1 MTKPLSNCLIINKTK
16 FRVVIMNETEFLEL
30 LKKHQNGTLSDEDK
44 DKLDA
49 WYLHKAANSSK
60 QLNEYELADSYE
72 HLKSILP
79 LAQQTKVIS
88 LWPRIA
94 AAASI
99 ALLFGG
105 GIFYF
110 TKSELRVEQENIQ
123 VVEKPKEI
131 APGGNRG
138 ILTLSNGKQIV
149 LSDISSKDIIAKE
162 DQDEVTIKMDANGV
176 ITYVINPNADTSEE
190 DADSFNTLSTP
201 TGGQYNIVLADGTK
215 VFLNAVSSIKYPTQ
229 FNGDQ
234 RIVELEGEAYFE
246 VAKNKSKPFLVKSA
260 NQTIEVLGT
269 HFNVHA
275 YNNESV
281 VKTTLLEGSVA
292 VSSKNQKAILKPGQ
306 QANVSESSSKIAVKE
321 VDTEAAIAWKNGR
334 FKFDNADLKSVM
346 KQLERWYGIKVEY
359 RGDVSDVR
367 FNGGTFRNKNLSEVL
382 KVLEL
387 SNIKFKV
394 EGKTIIVYP

>member
-1 MTKPLSNCLIINKTK
+1 
-16 FRVVIMNETEFLEL
+16 MNETEILTL
-30 LKKHQNGTLSDEDK
+30 LQKYQSGTLSSQEK

-49 WYLHKAANSSK
+49 WYLYKARNSSI
-60 QLNEYELADSYE
+60 QLNEYELEDSYE
-72 HLKSILP
+72 LLKSKLP
-79 LAQQTKVIS
+79 VQQKSKVIS
-88 LWPRIA
+88 LWPRVA
-94 AAASI
+94 VAASF
-99 ALLFGG
+99 AVLLGS

-110 TKSELRVEQENIQ
+110 TQPKQDVVQ
-123 VVEKPKEI
+123 VAEKPQEI

-149 LSDISSKDIIAKE
+149 LSDISAKDTISKE
-162 DQDEVTIKMDANGV
+162 EDEVTIKMNADGT
-176 ITYVINPNADTSEE
+176 ITYIVNPNADDSK
-190 DADSFNTLSTP
+190 DDVDSFNTLSTP

-234 RIVELEGEAYFE
+234 RVVELDGEAYFE
-246 VAKNKSKPFLVKSA
+246 VAKNKNKPFIVKSGVH
-260 NQTIEVLGT
+260 NIEVLGT

-275 YNNESV
+275 YDNESAI
-281 VKTTLLEGSVA
+281 KTTLLEGSVA
-292 VSSKNQKAILKPGQ
+292 VSSKNQKIVLKPGQ
-306 QANVSESSSKIAVKE
+306 QSSVSANSNKIGIKE

-394 EGKTIIVYP
+394 EGKTIIVYPRF

>member
-1 MTKPLSNCLIINKTK
+1 
-16 FRVVIMNETEFLEL
+16 MNENEILAL
-30 LKKHQNGTLSDEDK
+30 LKKYQEGTLSNEDK
-44 DKLDA
+44 DKVDA
-49 WYLHKAANSSK
+49 WYLHKASNSNL
-60 QLNEYELADSYE
+60 QLNEYELEDSYE
-72 HLKSILP
+72 YLKAKLP
-79 LAQQTKVIS
+79 LKQETKVIRI
-88 LWPRIA
+88 WPRVA
-94 AAASI
+94 VSASI
-99 ALLFGG
+99 AVMLGT

-110 TKSELRVEQENIQ
+110 TKTKEQIPQ
-123 VVEKPKEI
+123 VAEKPQEI

-149 LSDISSKDIIAKE
+149 LADISAKDTIAKE
-162 DQDEVTIKMDANGV
+162 GEEDEVTIKMGANGV
-176 ITYVINPNADTSEE
+176 ITYIINPNADASKA
-190 DADSFNTLSTP
+190 DANLFNTLSTP

-215 VFLNAVSSIKYPTQ
+215 VYLNAVSSIKYPTQ

-234 RIVELEGEAYFE
+234 RIVELDGEAYFE
-246 VAKNKSKPFLVKSA
+246 VAKNKNKPFIVKSGD
-260 NQTIEVLGT
+260 QDIEVLGT

-275 YNNESV
+275 YDNESV

-292 VSSKNQKAILKPGQ
+292 VNYKNQKAILKPGQ
-306 QANVSESSSKIAVKE
+306 QSNVSDKFNKITIKQ

-334 FKFDNADLKSVM
+334 FKFDNADLKTVM
-346 KQLERWYGIKVEY
+346 RQLERWYGIKVEY

-367 FNGGTFRNKNLSEVL
+367 FNGGTFMNKNLSEVL

>member
-1 MTKPLSNCLIINKTK
+1 MEFKLII
-16 FRVVIMNETEFLEL
+16 
-30 LKKHQNGTLSDEDK
+30 KKINDTLSPQEESIFDTWYNESVSNRDYFKRVQNNFETDIEDV
-44 DKLDA
+44 DLDLA
-49 WYLHKAANSSK
+49 WNVITKKITPERNKKSYHKYA
-60 QLNEYELADSYE
+60 
-72 HLKSILP
+72 
-79 LAQQTKVIS
+79 
-88 LWPRIA
+88 IA
-94 AAASI
+94 ASV
-99 ALLFGG
+99 ALLLGT

-110 TKSELRVEQENIQ
+110 TKTKAQIIQ
-123 VVEKPKEI
+123 VAEKPQEI

-149 LSDISSKDIIAKE
+149 LSDISAKDTIAKE
-162 DQDEVTIKMDANGV
+162 GEKEEVTIKMNANGV
-176 ITYVINPNADTSEE
+176 ITYIINPNTVPSKENQNA
-190 DADSFNTLSTP
+190 FNTLSTP

-215 VFLNAVSSIKYPTQ
+215 VYLNAVSSIKYPTQ

-234 RIVELEGEAYFE
+234 RIVELDGEAYFE
-246 VAKNKSKPFLVKSA
+246 VAKNKNKPFIVKSGD
-260 NQTIEVLGT
+260 QDIEVLGT

-292 VSSKNQKAILKPGQ
+292 VRYKNQNAILKPGQ
-306 QANVSESSSKIAVKE
+306 QSNVSEKFNKIAIRN
-321 VDTEAAIAWKNGR
+321 VDTEATIAWKNGR
-334 FKFDNADLKSVM
+334 FKFDNADLKTVM
-346 KQLERWYGIKVEY
+346 RQLERWYGVKVEY

-367 FNGGTFRNKNLSEVL
+367 FNGGTFMNKNLSEVL

>member
-1 MTKPLSNCLIINKTK
+1 
-16 FRVVIMNETEFLEL
+16 MNENEILAL
-30 LKKHQNGTLSDEDK
+30 LKKYQEGTLSNEDK
-44 DKLDA
+44 DKVDA
-49 WYLHKAANSSK
+49 WYLHKASNSNL
-60 QLNEYELADSYE
+60 QLNEYELEDSYQY
-72 HLKSILP
+72 LKSNLP
-79 LAQQTKVIS
+79 LKQEIKVIRI
-88 LWPRIA
+88 WPRVA
-94 AAASI
+94 VAASI
-99 ALLFGG
+99 AILLGT

-110 TKSELRVEQENIQ
+110 TKTKEQPVQ
-123 VVEKPKEI
+123 VAEKPQEI

-149 LSDISSKDIIAKE
+149 LADISAKDTIAKE
-162 DQDEVTIKMDANGV
+162 GEEDEVTIKMGANGV
-176 ITYVINPNADTSEE
+176 ITYIINPNTDTSK
-190 DADSFNTLSTP
+190 AGANLFNTLSTP

-215 VFLNAVSSIKYPTQ
+215 VYLNAVSSIKYPTQ

-234 RIVELEGEAYFE
+234 RIVELDGEAYFE
-246 VAKNKSKPFLVKSA
+246 VAKNKNKPFIVKSGD
-260 NQTIEVLGT
+260 QDIEVLGT

-275 YNNESV
+275 YDNESV

-292 VSSKNQKAILKPGQ
+292 VSYKNQKAILKPGQ
-306 QANVSESSSKIAVKE
+306 QSNVSDKFTKITIKQ

-334 FKFDNADLKSVM
+334 FKFDNADLKTVM
-346 KQLERWYGIKVEY
+346 RQLERWYGIKVEY

-367 FNGGTFRNKNLSEVL
+367 FNGGTFMNKNLSEVL

>member
-1 MTKPLSNCLIINKTK
+1 
-16 FRVVIMNETEFLEL
+16 MNESEILAL
-30 LKKHQNGTLSDEDK
+30 LQKYQEGTLSNEDK
-44 DKLDA
+44 DKLEA
-49 WYLHKAANSSK
+49 WYLHKASNSNR
-60 QLNEYELADSYE
+60 QLSEYELEDSYE
-72 HLKSILP
+72 HLRSRLP
-79 LAQQTKVIS
+79 LAQKTKVVS
-88 LWPRIA
+88 LWPRVA
-94 AAASI
+94 VAASV
-99 ALLFGG
+99 ALLLGS

-110 TKSELRVEQENIQ
+110 TKSEVKEEKNMQ

-138 ILTLSNGKQIV
+138 ILTLSNGKQII
-149 LSDISSKDIIAKE
+149 LSDVSAKDIIAKE
-162 DQDEVTIKMDANGV
+162 GEDDEVTIKMDANGV
-176 ITYVINPNADTSEE
+176 ITYVINPNADSSKEN
-190 DADSFNTLSTP
+190 ANSFNTLSTP

-229 FNGDQ
+229 FNGDE
-234 RIVELEGEAYFE
+234 RTVELEGEAYFE
-246 VAKNKSKPFLVKSA
+246 VAKDKSKPFIVKSD
-260 NQTIEVLGT
+260 NQKIQVLGT

-275 YNNESV
+275 YNNEAV
-281 VKTTLLEGSVA
+281 IKTTLLEGSVA
-292 VSSKNQKAILKPGQ
+292 VAFRNQTAILKPGQ
-306 QANVSESSSKIAVKE
+306 QSNITENSTKITVKE
-321 VDTEAAIAWKNGR
+321 VDTEAAIAWTNGR

>member
-1 MTKPLSNCLIINKTK
+1 
-16 FRVVIMNETEFLEL
+16 MNQTEFLTL
-30 LKKHQNGTLSDEDK
+30 LQKYQEGTLSNEEK

-49 WYLHKAANSSK
+49 WYLHKASNSNQ
-60 QLNEYELADSYE
+60 QLNEYELEDSYDY
-72 HLKSILP
+72 LKSKLP
-79 LAQQTKVIS
+79 LRQEQKVSSI
-88 LWPRIA
+88 WPRVA
-94 AAASI
+94 VAASI
-99 ALLFGG
+99 AVLMGT

-110 TKSELRVEQENIQ
+110 AKSEKEENIQ
-123 VVEKPKEI
+123 VAVKPVEI

-149 LSDISSKDIIAKE
+149 LSDITAKDTIAKE
-162 DQDEVTIKMDANGV
+162 GDQDEVTIKIDANGV
-176 ITYVINPNADTSEE
+176 ITYVINPNSDTSKE
-190 DADSFNTLSTP
+190 DENSFNTLSTP

-215 VFLNAVSSIKYPTQ
+215 VFLNAVSSVKYPTQ
-229 FNGDQ
+229 FNGSK
-234 RIVELEGEAYFE
+234 RIVELDGEAYFE
-246 VAKNKSKPFLVKSA
+246 VAKDKSKPFIVKSDK
-260 NQTIEVLGT
+260 QSIEVLGT

-275 YNNESV
+275 YDNESV

-292 VSSKNQKAILKPGQ
+292 VTSRDQKAILKPGQ
-306 QANVSESSSKIAVKE
+306 QSGVSDNTAKISIKE

>member
-1 MTKPLSNCLIINKTK
+1 
-16 FRVVIMNETEFLEL
+16 MNETEILAL
-30 LKKHQNGTLSDEDK
+30 LKKYQKGTLSNEES

-49 WYLHKAANSSK
+49 WYLNKASRSNL
-60 QLNEYELADSYE
+60 QLSEYELEDSYNY
-72 HLKSILP
+72 LQSNLP
-79 LAQQTKVIS
+79 LEKDKKVIS

-94 AAASI
+94 VAASI
-99 ALLFGG
+99 AVLLGS

-110 TKSELRVEQENIQ
+110 TKPQQQNIE
-123 VVEKPKEI
+123 VAAKPQEI
-131 APGGNRG
+131 APGGTRG

-149 LSDISSKDIIAKE
+149 LSAISGKDTIAKE
-162 DQDEVTIKMDANGV
+162 GDDQEVTIKMGANGV
-176 ITYVINPNADTSEE
+176 ITYVINPNADNSKN
-190 DADSFNTLSTP
+190 DPDSFNTLSTP

-215 VFLNAVSSIKYPTQ
+215 VYLNTVSSIKYPTQ

-246 VAKNKSKPFLVKSA
+246 VAKNKNKPFIVKSGS
-260 NQTIEVLGT
+260 QSIEVLGT

-275 YNNESV
+275 YTNESV

-292 VSSKNQKAILKPGQ
+292 VSYKNQKSILKPGQ
-306 QANVSESSSKIAVKE
+306 QSSISDNFSKIKIKE
-321 VDTEAAIAWKNGR
+321 VDTEAAVAWKNGR
-334 FKFDNADLKSVM
+334 FKFDNADLKTVM

-367 FNGGTFRNKNLSEVL
+367 FNGGTFMNKNLSEVL

>member
-1 MTKPLSNCLIINKTK
+1 
-16 FRVVIMNETEFLEL
+16 MNEIEFLEL
-30 LKKHQNGTLSDEDK
+30 LKRHQKGTLSNEDK

-49 WYLHKAANSSK
+49 WYLHKASNSKK
-60 QLNEYELADSYE
+60 QLSEYELADSYE
-72 HLKSILP
+72 HLKSRLP
-79 LAQQTKVIS
+79 LVQQTKVIN
-88 LWPRIA
+88 LWPRVA

-99 ALLFGG
+99 ALLFGAG
-105 GIFYF
+105 LFYF
-110 TKSELRVEQENIQ
+110 TKSESVVKPESIQ

-176 ITYVINPNADTSEE
+176 ITYVINPNADTSKE
-190 DADSFNTLSTP
+190 DENSFNTLSTP

-246 VAKNKSKPFLVKSA
+246 VAKNKNKPFLVKSD

-275 YNNESV
+275 YNNESA

-306 QANVSESSSKIAVKE
+306 QSNVSESSSRIAVKE

>member
-1 MTKPLSNCLIINKTK
+1 MNK
-16 FRVVIMNETEFLEL
+16 TEFLEL

-49 WYLHKAANSSK
+49 WYLHKAANSNE
-60 QLNEYELADSYE
+60 QLSEYELADSYE
-72 HLKSILP
+72 HLKSRLP
-79 LAQQTKVIS
+79 LAQQTKVVN
-88 LWPRIA
+88 LWPRVA

-99 ALLFGG
+99 ALLLGA

-176 ITYVINPNADTSEE
+176 ITYVINPNADASEE
-190 DADSFNTLSTP
+190 DANSFNTLSTP

-275 YNNESV
+275 YNNEAV

-292 VSSKNQKAILKPGQ
+292 VSSRNQKATLKPGQ
-306 QANVSESSSKIAVKE
+306 QSSVSDSSNKIAVKE

>member
-1 MTKPLSNCLIINKTK
+1 MNKTE
-16 FRVVIMNETEFLEL
+16 ILAL
-30 LKKHQNGTLSDEDK
+30 LQQYQKGTLSNEDK

-49 WYLHKAANSSK
+49 WYLNKASK
-60 QLNEYELADSYE
+60 STMQLNRNELEDSYE
-72 HLKSILP
+72 LLKSKLP
-79 LAQQTKVIS
+79 LQQERKVIN
-88 LWPRIA
+88 LWPRVA
-94 AAASI
+94 VAASI
-99 ALLFGG
+99 ALLLGT

-110 TKSELRVEQENIQ
+110 AKPEKPIIE
-123 VVEKPKEI
+123 VVEKQKEI
-131 APGGNRG
+131 APGGTRG

-149 LSDISSKDIIAKE
+149 LADISAKDTIAQE
-162 DQDEVTIKMDANGV
+162 GEEVTIKMDEKGV
-176 ITYVINPNADTSEE
+176 ITYTINPNAASSKE
-190 DADSFNTLSTP
+190 DPNAFNTLSTP

-215 VFLNAVSSIKYPTQ
+215 VYLNTVSSIKYPTQ
-229 FNGDQ
+229 FNGD
-234 RIVELEGEAYFE
+234 RRVVELEGEAYFE
-246 VAKNKSKPFLVKSA
+246 VAKNKSKPFIVKSGD
-260 NQTIEVLGT
+260 QEIEVLGT

-292 VSSKNQKAILKPGQ
+292 VTYKNQKAILKPGQ
-306 QANVSESSSKIAVKE
+306 QSNVSESFSKIAVRN

-367 FNGGTFRNKNLSEVL
+367 FNGGTFMNKNLSEVL

>member
-1 MTKPLSNCLIINKTK
+1 
-16 FRVVIMNETEFLEL
+16 MNENEILAL
-30 LKKHQNGTLSDEDK
+30 LKKYQEGTLSNEDK
-44 DKLDA
+44 DKVDA
-49 WYLHKAANSSK
+49 WYLHKASNSNL
-60 QLNEYELADSYE
+60 QLNEYELEDSYE
-72 HLKSILP
+72 YLKAKLP
-79 LAQQTKVIS
+79 LKQETKVIRI
-88 LWPRIA
+88 WPRVA
-94 AAASI
+94 VAASI
-99 ALLFGG
+99 AVLLGT

-110 TKSELRVEQENIQ
+110 TKTKEQIPQ
-123 VVEKPKEI
+123 IAEKPQEI

-149 LSDISSKDIIAKE
+149 LADISAKDTIAKE
-162 DQDEVTIKMDANGV
+162 GEEDEVTIKMGANGV
-176 ITYVINPNADTSEE
+176 ITYIINPNADASKI
-190 DADSFNTLSTP
+190 DANLFNTLSTP

-215 VFLNAVSSIKYPTQ
+215 VYLNAVSSIKYPTQ

-234 RIVELEGEAYFE
+234 RMVELDGEAYFE
-246 VAKNKSKPFLVKSA
+246 VAKNKNKPFIVKSGD
-260 NQTIEVLGT
+260 QDIEVLGT

-275 YNNESV
+275 YDNESV

-292 VSSKNQKAILKPGQ
+292 VNYKNQKAILKPGQ
-306 QANVSESSSKIAVKE
+306 QSNVSDKFNKITIKQ

-334 FKFDNADLKSVM
+334 FKFDNADLKTVM
-346 KQLERWYGIKVEY
+346 RQLERWYGIKVEY

-367 FNGGTFRNKNLSEVL
+367 FNGGTFMNKNLSEVL

>member
-1 MTKPLSNCLIINKTK
+1 
-16 FRVVIMNETEFLEL
+16 MNENEILAL
-30 LKKHQNGTLSDEDK
+30 LKKYQEGTLSNEDK
-44 DKLDA
+44 DKVDA
-49 WYLHKAANSSK
+49 WYLHKASNSNL
-60 QLNEYELADSYE
+60 QLNEYELEDSYQY
-72 HLKSILP
+72 LKSSLP
-79 LAQQTKVIS
+79 LKQETKVIRI
-88 LWPRIA
+88 WPRVA
-94 AAASI
+94 VAASI
-99 ALLFGG
+99 AILLGT

-110 TKSELRVEQENIQ
+110 TKTKEQPVQ
-123 VVEKPKEI
+123 VAEKPQEI

-149 LSDISSKDIIAKE
+149 LADISAKDTIAKE
-162 DQDEVTIKMDANGV
+162 GEEDEVTIKMGANGV
-176 ITYVINPNADTSEE
+176 ITYIINPKADTSKA
-190 DADSFNTLSTP
+190 DANLFNTLSTP

-215 VFLNAVSSIKYPTQ
+215 VYLNAVSSIKYPTQ

-234 RIVELEGEAYFE
+234 RIVELDGEAYFE
-246 VAKNKSKPFLVKSA
+246 VAKNKNKPFIVKSGD
-260 NQTIEVLGT
+260 QDIEVLGT

-275 YNNESV
+275 YDNESV

-292 VSSKNQKAILKPGQ
+292 VSYKNQKAILKPGQ
-306 QANVSESSSKIAVKE
+306 QSNVSDKFTKIAIKQ

-334 FKFDNADLKSVM
+334 FKFDNADLKTVM
-346 KQLERWYGIKVEY
+346 RQLERWYGIKVEY

-367 FNGGTFRNKNLSEVL
+367 FNGGTFMNKNLSEVL

>member
-1 MTKPLSNCLIINKTK
+1 
-16 FRVVIMNETEFLEL
+16 MNETEFLEL
-30 LKKHQNGTLSDEDK
+30 LKKHQNDTLSDDDK

-49 WYLHKAANSSK
+49 WYSYRVSTNSRS
-60 QLNEYELADSYE
+60 LNEYELEDSYE
-72 HLKSILP
+72 YLKTRLP
-79 LAQQTKVIS
+79 LKKDAKVVA

-94 AAASI
+94 VAASI
-99 ALLFGG
+99 VMLLGA

-110 TKSELRVEQENIQ
+110 SQPKEIPVQ
-123 VVEKPKEI
+123 VVEKTIDI
-131 APGGNRG
+131 APGGNKG

-162 DQDEVTIKMDANGV
+162 GEEDEVTIKMDANGV
-176 ITYVINPNADTSEE
+176 ITYIINANADVSKEN
-190 DADSFNTLSTP
+190 ANLFNTLSTP

-234 RIVELEGEAYFE
+234 RIVELDGEAYFE
-246 VAKNKSKPFLVKSA
+246 VAKNKNKPFIVKSV
-260 NQTIEVLGT
+260 NQSIEVLGT

-275 YNNESV
+275 YDNESII
-281 VKTTLLEGSVA
+281 KTTLLEGSVA
-292 VSSKNQKAILKPGQ
+292 ITSKNQKVILKPGQ
-306 QANVSESSSKIAVKE
+306 QSNVSENFTKISVKE
-321 VDTEAAIAWKNGR
+321 VDTEEAIAWKNGR

-359 RGDVSDVR
+359 HGDVSDVR

-387 SNIKFKV
+387 NNIKFKT
-394 EGKTIIVYP
+394 EGKTVIVYP

>member
-1 MTKPLSNCLIINKTK
+1 
-16 FRVVIMNETEFLEL
+16 MNESEILAL
-30 LKKHQNGTLSDEDK
+30 LQKYQEGTLSAADQ

-49 WYLHKAANSSK
+49 WYLHTASKSKK
-60 QLNEYELADSYE
+60 QLNEYELEDSHHY
-72 HLKSILP
+72 LSAKLP
-79 LAQQTKVIS
+79 LQRETKVVSI
-88 LWPRIA
+88 WPRVA
-94 AAASI
+94 VAASV
-99 ALLFGG
+99 ALLLGT

-110 TKSELRVEQENIQ
+110 TKPEKEQTIQ

-149 LSDISSKDIIAKE
+149 LSDVAAKDVIAKE
-162 DQDEVTIKMDANGV
+162 GEQDEVTIKMDANGV
-176 ITYVINPNADTSEE
+176 ITYVLNPDASGSKVDPNA
-190 DADSFNTLSTP
+190 FNTLSTP

-246 VAKNKSKPFLVKSA
+246 VAKNKNKPFLVKSD

-292 VSSKNQKAILKPGQ
+292 VSSKNQKTVLKPGQ
-306 QANVSESSSKIAVKE
+306 QANVSDSFNKIGVRE
-321 VDTEAAIAWKNGR
+321 VDTEATIAWKNGR

-394 EGKTIIVYP
+394 EGKTVIVYP

>member
-1 MTKPLSNCLIINKTK
+1 MEFKLII
-16 FRVVIMNETEFLEL
+16 
-30 LKKHQNGTLSDEDK
+30 KKIHNTLTPEEESVFDLWYNQSAANRAYFAKVQNNYQTNIK
-44 DKLDA
+44 DINLDDA
-49 WYLHKAANSSK
+49 WKAIDKN
-60 QLNEYELADSYE
+60 
-72 HLKSILP
+72 
-79 LAQQTKVIS
+79 IS
-88 LWPRIA
+88 PEKNKNQFYKYA

-99 ALLFGG
+99 VLLLGT

-110 TKSELRVEQENIQ
+110 TKPKEQIIE
-123 VVEKPKEI
+123 VAEKPKDI

-149 LSDISSKDIIAKE
+149 LSDISAKDTIAHEGEKE
-162 DQDEVTIKMDANGV
+162 EVTIKMDANGV
-176 ITYVINPNADTSEE
+176 ITYTINP
-190 DADSFNTLSTP
+190 DADVSKADANSFNTLSTP

-215 VFLNAVSSIKYPTQ
+215 VYLNTVSSIKYPTR
-229 FNGDQ
+229 FNGKE

-246 VAKNKSKPFLVKSA
+246 VAKNKNKPFIVKSDT
-260 NQTIEVLGT
+260 QSIEVLGT

-275 YNNESV
+275 YHNEPS

-292 VSSKNQKAILKPGQ
+292 VTSKDQKAVLKPGEQ
-306 QANVSESSSKIAVKE
+306 SNVSDNLSRITIRK

-334 FKFDNADLKSVM
+334 FKFDNADLKTVM

-367 FNGGTFRNKNLSEVL
+367 FNGGTFMNKNLSEVL

-394 EGKTIIVYP
+394 EGKTIVVYP

>member
-1 MTKPLSNCLIINKTK
+1 
-16 FRVVIMNETEFLEL
+16 MNETEFLEL
-30 LKKHQNGTLSDEDK
+30 LKKHQNGTLSGEDK

-49 WYLHKAANSSK
+49 WYLHKAANSTK
-60 QLNEYELADSYE
+60 QLSEYELADSYE
-72 HLKSILP
+72 NLKSRLP
-79 LAQQTKVIS
+79 LVKQPKVIN
-88 LWPRIA
+88 LWPRVA

-99 ALLFGG
+99 ALLFGV

-110 TKSELRVEQENIQ
+110 TKSEVGVKQENIQ

-131 APGGNRG
+131 APGGNKG

-176 ITYVINPNADTSEE
+176 ITYVINPNANASEE
-190 DADSFNTLSTP
+190 DANSFNTLSTP

-306 QANVSESSSKIAVKE
+306 QSNISESSSKIAVKE

>member
-1 MTKPLSNCLIINKTK
+1 
-16 FRVVIMNETEFLEL
+16 MNETEFLEL

-49 WYLHKAANSSK
+49 WYLHKAANSNK
-60 QLNEYELADSYE
+60 QLGEYELADSYE
-72 HLKSILP
+72 HLKSRLP

-99 ALLFGG
+99 ALLFGV

-149 LSDISSKDIIAKE
+149 LSDVSSKDIIAKE

-234 RIVELEGEAYFE
+234 RIAELEGEAYFE

>member
-1 MTKPLSNCLIINKTK
+1 
-16 FRVVIMNETEFLEL
+16 MNETEFLEL
-30 LKKHQNGTLSDEDK
+30 LKKYQNDTLSDEDK
-44 DKLDA
+44 DRLDA
-49 WYLHKAANSSK
+49 WYLNRASTNKR
-60 QLNEYELADSYE
+60 QLSEYELEDSYE
-72 HLKSILP
+72 YLRSKLSLKTE
-79 LAQQTKVIS
+79 TKVIS
-88 LWPRIA
+88 LWPRVA
-94 AAASI
+94 VAASVVLMI
-99 ALLFGG
+99 GAGM
-105 GIFYF
+105 FYF
-110 TKSELRVEQENIQ
+110 TKSSVKVDSIQ
-123 VVEKPKEI
+123 VVEKQKEI
-131 APGGNRG
+131 APGGNKG

-149 LSDISSKDIIAKE
+149 LSDVSSKDVIAKE
-162 DQDEVTIKMDANGV
+162 GEEDEVTIKMDANGV
-176 ITYVINPNADTSEE
+176 ITYVINPNAETSKEE
-190 DADSFNTLSTP
+190 ANSFNTLSTP
-201 TGGQYNIVLADGTK
+201 TGGQCNIVLADGTK

-229 FNGDQ
+229 FNGKH
-234 RIVELEGEAYFE
+234 RIVELDGEAYFE
-246 VAKNKSKPFLVKSA
+246 VAKNKNKPFLVKSDD
-260 NQTIEVLGT
+260 QTIEVLGT

-292 VSSKNQKAILKPGQ
+292 VTSKNQKAILKPGQ
-306 QANVSESSSKIAVKE
+306 QSNVVNNSSKIAIKE

-394 EGKTIIVYP
+394 EGKTIIVDP

>member
-1 MTKPLSNCLIINKTK
+1 MNKTE
-16 FRVVIMNETEFLEL
+16 ILAL
-30 LKKHQNGTLSDEDK
+30 LQKYQEGTLSNADK

-49 WYLHKAANSSK
+49 WYLNRALNNDL
-60 QLNEYELADSYE
+60 QLSENELEDSYE
-72 HLKSILP
+72 YLKTRLP
-79 LAQQTKVIS
+79 LHQKSKVIS
-88 LWPRIA
+88 LWPRA
-94 AAASI
+94 AVAASI
-99 ALLFGG
+99 ALLLST

-110 TKSELRVEQENIQ
+110 TKPKEQIIQ
-123 VVEKPKEI
+123 VAEKPQEI

-138 ILTLSNGKQIV
+138 ILTLSNGKQII
-149 LSDISSKDIIAKE
+149 LSAISAKDTIAKE
-162 DQDEVTIKMDANGV
+162 GEKGEVTIKVGANGV
-176 ITYVINPNADTSEE
+176 ITYVVNPDAVDTKD

-215 VFLNAVSSIKYPTQ
+215 VYLNTVSSIKYPTQ

-234 RIVELEGEAYFE
+234 RVVELEGEAYFE
-246 VAKNKSKPFLVKSA
+246 VAKNKNKPFIVKSGD
-260 NQTIEVLGT
+260 QSIEVLGT

-281 VKTTLLEGSVA
+281 IKTTLLEGSVA
-292 VSSKNQKAILKPGQ
+292 VAYKNQKAILKPGQ
-306 QANVSESSSKIAVKE
+306 QSNVSDNFDKIAIRK

-334 FKFDNADLKSVM
+334 FKFDNADLKTVM

-359 RGDVSDVR
+359 RGNVSDVR
-367 FNGGTFRNKNLSEVL
+367 FNGGTFMNKNLSEVL

>member
-1 MTKPLSNCLIINKTK
+1 
-16 FRVVIMNETEFLEL
+16 MNETEFLEL

-49 WYLHKAANSSK
+49 WYLHKAVNSNK
-60 QLNEYELADSYE
+60 QLSEYELADSYE
-72 HLKSILP
+72 HLKSRLP

-99 ALLFGG
+99 VLLFGA

-110 TKSELRVEQENIQ
+110 TKSEVGVEQENIQ

-149 LSDISSKDIIAKE
+149 LSDISSKNIIAKE

-176 ITYVINPNADTSEE
+176 ITYVINPNADASEE

-246 VAKNKSKPFLVKSA
+246 VAKNKSKPFLVKSD

-306 QANVSESSSKIAVKE
+306 QSNISESSSKIAVKE